1 MLEEDV
7 FLIIL
12 ALVWI
17 FVAVIQDFRKR
28 EIANW
33 WNFSLIAMALA
44 YRACVSV
51 FLWDYNYVVWGIIGF
66 SAFFIL
72 AYGFYYARVFA
83 GGDAKLLMGL
93 GAILPFSNELMEN
106 VELGLY
112 FIILFLVCGS
122 IYGLFYS
129 LGLALKN
136 NKKFGKELGKQF
148 DKNKK
153 LVKIFLVLAIL
164 VLLVVLIAREF
175 MFIWFSLLVLIFP
188 FLFIYAKSIEESC
201 LIMEKKS
208 KDLVLGDWLYR
219 EVKVGRKKVKPNWE
233 GLSEEDLEILKKYR
247 GKVLVKEGIPFTPSF
262 LFAFIIL
269 IWIIQNNMLGWFYSL
284 GI

>member
-188 FLFIYAKSIEESC
+188 FLFIYAKSIEENC
-201 LIMEKKS
+201 MLKYVGVKS
-208 KDLVLGDWLYR
+208 LTIGDWLAQPI
-219 EVKVGRKKVKPNWE
+219 KIGKKKIKPNWE
-233 GLSEEDLEILKKYR
+233 GLDEKQLKLIQGEYKK
-247 GKVLVKEGIPFTPSF
+247 KVLIKYGIPFTPAF
-262 LFAFIIL
+262 LLAFTAVLILKTLDLFYII
-269 IWIIQNNMLGWFYSL
+269 W
-284 GI
+284 